1 MKKIACIIVSIL
13 LLAGCGASEKEEFEA
28 INNST
33 NLGHLFFRNTPL
45 AELYNGDVKTGYI
58 IFGTDGATIAVDM
71 CGIKDEKK
79 IKKVIDKIKELAK
92 KENIKNRILLTLYSK
107 ATQTGK
113 GKTKSINYTSK
124 DIFSKRKIQ

>member
-1 MKKIACIIVSIL
+1 MKKIAYIILSSL

-33 NLGHLFFRNTPL
+33 HLGYLFCENKPF
-45 AELYNGDVKTGYI
+45 AELYDGNVKTGYI
-58 IFGTDGATIAVDM
+58 SFGTDGANITVNM

-92 KENIKNRILLTLYSK
+92 KENIKNRIILQLYSK

-113 GKTKSINYTSK
+113 GKTRSISYTSK
-124 DIFSKRKIQ
+124 DMFSKRTIQ